1 MSILAQLLSD
11 TSPGKYT
18 SQLVGEKLQR
28 SLIII
33 IIISIIIIIIVNAE
47 TMVTMGV
54 LFARHVVFY

>member
-28 SLIII
+28 SLINII
-33 IIISIIIIIIVNAE
+33 IIIIIIIVNAE
-47 TMVTMGV
+47 TMVTMGM
-54 LFARHVVFY
+54 LFA